1 MNRAVGLQAVGGVLV
16 LVGLIWGWTGFY
28 ARNVPWLLLLLL
40 GGAGLLFAGIKLKD
54 LENRR

>member
-1 MNRAVGLQAVGGVLV
+1 MNRAIGLQAVGGLLLV
-16 LVGLIWGWTGFY
+16 VGLTWGWTGFY

-40 GGAGLLFAGIKLKD
+40 GGAGLLLAGIKLKD